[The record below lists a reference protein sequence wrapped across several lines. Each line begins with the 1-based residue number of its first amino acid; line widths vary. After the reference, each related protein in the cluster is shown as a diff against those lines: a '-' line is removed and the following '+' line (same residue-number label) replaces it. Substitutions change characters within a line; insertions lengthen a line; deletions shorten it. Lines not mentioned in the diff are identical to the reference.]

1 MAEKLGVAVGLMPH
15 FGGQVLAEDDRTVL
29 TRNAWG
35 AIVRSS
41 KVGQSISQYLDFGVR
56 SRQDFARYKGRWDP
70 ASPGRYPADWEE
82 RKGRW
87 KVRDY
92 PVCAWTYGWY
102 GLLRELMG
110 VEGLSIALHE
120 DEALVD
126 EVCEFWADFLV
137 RVFERALREVE
148 VDYVLFW
155 EDMAFKTGPLLSPT
169 HFRRYF
175 SPHYRR
181 LIERFRRS
189 GVRLFMVDSDGNIER
204 LIPLW
209 IETGINI
216 LAPFEVDA
224 GMDVTRVRRTYGK
237 DLAIVGGMDK
247 RQLALGQREIEAEV
261 MRRLAGMGDT
271 GYIATLDHAPIPEI
285 PYANYLRYRRFLLD
299 AVEGPGQ
306 PSRPGSSQDSVAGV
320 RQDPVSS

>member
-1 MAEKLGVAVGLMPH
+1 
-15 FGGQVLAEDDRTVL
+15 
-29 TRNAWG
+29 
-35 AIVRSS
+35 
-41 KVGQSISQYLDFGVR
+41 
-56 SRQDFARYKGRWDP
+56 
-70 ASPGRYPADWEE
+70 
-82 RKGRW
+82 
-87 KVRDY
+87 
-92 PVCAWTYGWY
+92 
-102 GLLRELMG
+102 
-110 VEGLSIALHE
+110 
-120 DEALVD
+120 
-126 EVCEFWADFLV
+126 
-137 RVFERALREVE
+137 LREVE